1 MIGLMKQDLHKT
13 VEKTNLFWQELKE
26 VLLNIEITLNNRPLN
41 YLERDIKFPLF
52 NNQDLSIRRGNIQLG
67 RRHQHDRGGSA
78 EKSEICQEVQG

>member
-41 YLERDIKFPLF
+41 YLERDIQFPLF

-67 RRHQHDRGGSA
+67 G
-78 EKSEICQEVQG
+78 